1 MMMNVTVVCG
11 GKWKNIQKERDR
23 WKWRNKDNKKRRDG
37 KSALLFSSSFIF
49 DVRFRSLL
57 LDFSRPACDTVA
69 SGTGKE
75 FFFCSTCRRRP
86 LSSRFRSISSVCTG
100 FFYRVFLQLTG
111 LSMFPRTLSGF
122 TGFYWVLLGFIKDVY
137 LVYLDSF
144 RFQ

>member
-75 FFFCSTCRRRP
+75 FFFVPRAGAVHFPAAFVQFRRCVP
-86 LSSRFRSISSVCTG
+86 DFFTEFSSS
-100 FFYRVFLQLTG
+100 
-111 LSMFPRTLSGF
+111 
-122 TGFYWVLLGFIKDVY
+122 
-137 LVYLDSF
+137 
-144 RFQ
+144 